1 MAMLNQPLQLPPP
14 LQYEIPPSVL
24 GLIAWID
31 PWVIYHLKDTILS
44 NVHFKNQLYG
54 VINSFHTSIF
64 PLHIC
69 LMIVPQAIIR
79 RAMDAE
85 EVEEDLGNVSF
96 GSSGAFHKL
105 RYLHMQQFLLISHI
119 LC

>member
-1 MAMLNQPLQLPPP
+1 MAMLDQPLQLPPP
-14 LQYEIPPSVL
+14 LQYEIPPSVP
-24 GLIAWID
+24 GLIAQID
-31 PWVIYHLKDTILS
+31 PWVIYHLKNTILF
-44 NVHFKNQLYG
+44 NVHFENQLYG

-64 PLHIC
+64 PLRRH

-96 GSSGAFHKL
+96 GSSGAFHES
-105 RYLHMQQFLLISHI
+105 RYLRMLQFLLISHI